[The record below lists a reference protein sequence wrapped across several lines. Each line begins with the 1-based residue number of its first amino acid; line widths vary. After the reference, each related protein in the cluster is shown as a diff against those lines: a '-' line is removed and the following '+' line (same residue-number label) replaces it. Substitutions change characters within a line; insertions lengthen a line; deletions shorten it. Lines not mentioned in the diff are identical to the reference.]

1 MIGFAGDAT
10 LDTTDT
16 SASTSV
22 VFVSARKS
30 DGGTTTAAL
39 ASTENLFSIGN
50 TTTVRF
56 LLKGDGTLHAT
67 NVTAGEGDLDG
78 VALDDYDD
86 VGLVRTWQ
94 RQRWDDA
101 GIAMSHWDN
110 MIQSNKDEL
119 IRLGVLS
126 SEGDFIKI
134 QRMFDLQGG
143 AIWQTYTA
151 LMEVI
156 SALPKSV
163 KAKLPQK
170 IQNKLAALPH

>member
-1 MIGFAGDAT
+1 
-10 LDTTDT
+10 
-16 SASTSV
+16 
-22 VFVSARKS
+22 
-30 DGGTTTAAL
+30 
-39 ASTENLFSIGN
+39 
-50 TTTVRF
+50 
-56 LLKGDGTLHAT
+56 
-67 NVTAGEGDLDG
+67 
-78 VALDDYDD
+78 
-86 VGLVRTWQ
+86 
-94 RQRWDDA
+94 
-101 GIAMSHWDN
+101 